1 MLYLSATQSQ
11 ALNVTLRDV
20 YTIYTYYTW
29 KIRNSMTNEE
39 TIFTQDNSSSS
50 PYYQTFTLSVSS
62 PQGLTSGVVDV
73 DPGQYQYF
81 IYGSLSPYNLDV
93 TGLEEIETGI
103 LNILGPITELT
114 EYEGNATYS
123 ISAYTRNEY

>member
-11 ALNVTLRDV
+11 VLNVTLRDIQN
-20 YTIYTYYTW
+20 IYTYFTW

-50 PYYQTFTLSVSS
+50 PYYQSFTVSVSS

-73 DPGQYQYF
+73 EPGQYQYF
-81 IYGSLSPYNLDV
+81 VYGSTSPYNLDV
-93 TGLEEIETGI
+93 SGLEEIETGI
-103 LNILGPITELT
+103 LNILQNELPIPSNNNIGQIVSYGKTD
-114 EYEGNATYS
+114 Y
-123 ISAYTRNEY
+123 

>member
-11 ALNVTLRDV
+11 ALIVTLRDIQ
-20 YTIYTYYTW
+20 TIYTYFTW

-81 IYGSLSPYNLDV
+81 VYGSDTPYNLNITDDSI
-93 TGLEEIETGI
+93 LIETGI
-103 LNILGPITELT
+103 LNILGTQSELT
-114 EYEGNATYS
+114 QYS
-123 ISAYTRNEY
+123 NIGQITAYTRV